1 MTIAARPR
9 AIAMMISISD
19 FYSAP
24 RIGSAA
30 ERGDTSGYF
39 IPIEPPWGIGC
50 VWVGILPCISVP
62 LPSMGLA

>member
-9 AIAMMISISD
+9 AIAMMISD